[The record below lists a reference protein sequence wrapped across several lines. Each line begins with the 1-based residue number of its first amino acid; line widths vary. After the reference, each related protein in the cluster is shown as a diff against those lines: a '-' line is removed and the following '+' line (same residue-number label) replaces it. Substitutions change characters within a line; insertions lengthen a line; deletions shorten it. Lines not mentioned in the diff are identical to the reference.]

1 MSQKEKIAN
10 KLSYVGQRIPRKD
23 GPEKVTGRA
32 KYTGDIHLPGM
43 LVGRILRSPHPHA
56 RIRNIDTS
64 RAEQLTGVK
73 AVITAQDTSG
83 IKHGFVETPRY
94 PADQYP
100 LAKNR
105 VRFVG
110 ERSLRWLRQIPI
122 SPK

>member
-56 RIRNIDTS
+56 RILNIDAS
-64 RAEQLTGVK
+64 GAEQLTGVK
-73 AVITAQDTSG
+73 AVITAQDTAG

-94 PADQYP
+94 PADQVP
-100 LAKNR
+100 ST
-105 VRFVG
+105 V
-110 ERSLRWLRQIPI
+110 
-122 SPK
+122 